1 MRRTARRHKASVD
14 RGASWISYSD
24 MMASLILVFV
34 LILCYSMYQYFT
46 MLDTKT
52 AELDEK
58 GALLASQEATLQ
70 AQQATLQDQEA
81 TLQAQRQTLSD
92 QQAKLDEQTE
102 TLSQQQAALLQ
113 KQNELTSALTDLED
127 KQGLL
132 EDQNMTLEEQKQII
146 LAAQTALLQK
156 EDELSSAKADLEA
169 KQNEL
174 ANATILLGQQQE
186 AMSTQQKK
194 LDDLVGV
201 RTKIIRE
208 LGDALTSAN
217 LKASVDR
224 NTGDIMLE
232 SAVFFDVGKH
242 SIKQSGQT
250 LLNQFIPVYLG
261 VLLSPEYSDYLGEII
276 IEGHTDTS
284 GDYLM
289 NLELS
294 QERALS
300 VATYC
305 LQMPQLSK
313 DQLTLLRSI
322 LTAKGRSYS
331 DPIYG
336 EDGKID
342 MDASRRVEFKFRLKD
357 SEMIDEMR
365 DILKEYEAAEGG
377 TQ

>member
-1 MRRTARRHKASVD
+1 MRRTARHKASVD

-24 MMASLILVFV
+24 MMAALILVFV

-113 KQNELTSALTDLED
+113 KQNELTEALTDLED

-132 EDQNMTLEEQKQII
+132 DDQNLTLEEQKQII

-156 EDELSSAKADLEA
+156 EDELSVAKADLEA

-242 SIKQSGQT
+242 SSSRFIWAYCFRPNIPTILVRS
-250 LLNQFIPVYLG
+250 LLKGIRTP
-261 VLLSPEYSDYLGEII
+261 PEI
-276 IEGHTDTS
+276 T
-284 GDYLM
+284 
-289 NLELS
+289 
-294 QERALS
+294 
-300 VATYC
+300 
-305 LQMPQLSK
+305 
-313 DQLTLLRSI
+313 
-322 LTAKGRSYS
+322 
-331 DPIYG
+331 
-336 EDGKID
+336 
-342 MDASRRVEFKFRLKD
+342 
-357 SEMIDEMR
+357 
-365 DILKEYEAAEGG
+365 
-377 TQ
+377 